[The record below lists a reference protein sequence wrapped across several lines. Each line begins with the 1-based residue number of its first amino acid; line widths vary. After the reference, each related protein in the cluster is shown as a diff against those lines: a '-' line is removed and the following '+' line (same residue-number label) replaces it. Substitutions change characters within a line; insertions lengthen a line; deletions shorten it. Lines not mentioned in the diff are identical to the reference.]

1 MSTTLTRDEQRKL
14 IRSFNHADEVG
25 EYSDAYLVVNVVGEV
40 LNGMEIGSREEA
52 LLNELVDR
60 FSAHAAIE

>member
-14 IRSFNHADEVG
+14 IRSFKHADEVG

-40 LNGMEIGSREEA
+40 LNGMETGSREEA

-60 FSAHAAIE
+60 FSVLAGTE

>member
-1 MSTTLTRDEQRKL
+1 MPRTLTRDERRKL

-25 EYSDAYLVVNVVGEV
+25 EYSDAYLVENVVGEV
-40 LNGMEIGSREEA
+40 LNGMGTGSREEA

-60 FSAHAAIE
+60 FSARAGIE